1 MKPHVADWS
10 TKVRCARIVAQ
21 DGTTVRI
28 TEHPVD
34 LVMSNGQVYRCDT
47 GYEFTGYDDDASM
60 APGSFD
66 LTGILDHGI
75 TRDQLGSGV
84 FDNARIY
91 AFATSWKAPIEDE
104 EPNALAFLGKTTLND
119 STYSTEVM
127 SASDVLSQ
135 DVGRIYSPQCQWVLF
150 DRHLG
155 PTGDVII
162 ASTRSRC
169 TGPRSDPDGPN
180 IDTFRVTG
188 TITAVTSQYQFQD
201 SGRTE
206 ADDWFTAGEV
216 LFTGGQNAGLAPIKI
231 KQSTSGG
238 QFYLHGGTY
247 YMPQIGDTYMMIPGC
262 RLRLSE
268 DCRDKFSNVINFGG
282 QPHVPSTS
290 EYTQVGRGS

>member
-1 MKPHVADWS
+1 MKPHVADWR

-34 LVMSNGQVYRCDT
+34 LVMSNGQIYRCDT
-47 GYEFTGYDDDASM
+47 GYEFTGYDDEASM

-66 LTGILDHGI
+66 MTGILDHGI

-84 FDNARIY
+84 FDSARIY
-91 AFATSWKAPIEDE
+91 AFATTWKSPIEDE
-104 EPNALAFLGKTTLND
+104 EPGSLSFLGKTTLND

-127 SASDVLSQ
+127 SAGDVLSQ
-135 DVGRIYSPQCQWVLF
+135 EVGRVYSPQCPWTLF
-150 DRHLG
+150 DQHLG
-155 PTGDVII
+155 SALI

-169 TGPRSDPDGPN
+169 LGPRSAPDGPS
-180 IDTFRVTG
+180 IDAYRVTG
-188 TITAVTSQYQFQD
+188 AITVVTSQYQFQD
-201 SGRTE
+201 SGRSE
-206 ADDWFTAGEV
+206 SDDYFTSGEV
-216 LFTGGQNAGLAPIKI
+216 RFLTGQNAGLAPIKI
-231 KQSTSGG
+231 KQSTTGG

-247 YMPQIGDTYMMIPGC
+247 YMPQVGDTYEMIPGC
-262 RLRLSE
+262 RKRLV
-268 DCRDKFSNVINFGG
+268 DCQAFGNVINFGG

>member
-1 MKPHVADWS
+1 MKTHVADWS
-10 TKVRCARIVAQ
+10 TKVHCARVVAQ

-47 GYEFTGYDDDASM
+47 GYEFTGYDDQASM

-104 EPNALAFLGKTTLND
+104 EAVALGFLGKVTIND
-119 STYSTEVM
+119 NTYKTEVM
-127 SASDVLSQ
+127 SAADVLSQ
-135 DVGRIYSPQCQWVLF
+135 EIGRIYSPQCQWTLF

-155 PTGDVII
+155 PTGDQII

-169 TGPRSDPDGPN
+169 TGPRSAPDGPS
-180 IDTFRVTG
+180 ITTFKVSG
-188 TITAVTSQYQFQD
+188 SVTAVTSQYQFQ
-201 SGRTE
+201 SAARTE
-206 ADDWFTAGEV
+206 ADEYFTAGEV
-216 LFTGGQNAGLAPIKI
+216 LFTSGPNAGLQPLKI
-231 KQSTSGG
+231 KRSTAGG
-238 QFYLHGGTY
+238 QFYLHGGAY
-247 YMPQIGDTYMMIPGC
+247 YLPQVGDTYVMIPGC
-262 RLRLSE
+262 RKRLD
-268 DCRDKFSNVINFGG
+268 DCRDKFGNVTNFGG

>member
-47 GYEFTGYDDDASM
+47 GYEFTGYDDEASM

-66 LTGILDHGI
+66 LTGVLDHGI
-75 TRDQLGSGV
+75 SRDQLGSGV

-91 AFATSWKAPIEDE
+91 AFATTWKAPVEDE
-104 EPNALAFLGKTTLND
+104 EPVALAFLGKTMLND

-127 SASDVLSQ
+127 SAEDVLSQ
-135 DVGRIYSPQCQWVLF
+135 QVGRNYSPQCPWTVF
-150 DRHLG
+150 DRHLS
-155 PTGDVII
+155 PNGDQII
-162 ASTRSRC
+162 ASDRSRC
-169 TGPRSDPDGPN
+169 TGPRSNPDGPD
-180 IDTFRVTG
+180 IDAYRVTG
-188 TITAVTSQYQFQD
+188 VITAVSSQFQFQD
-201 SGRTE
+201 VSRTE

-216 LFTGGQNAGLAPIKI
+216 LFTSGPNAGLAAIKI
-231 KQSTSGG
+231 KQSTAGG
-238 QFYLHGGTY
+238 QFTLHGGAY
-247 YMPQIGDTYMMIPGC
+247 YLPGVGDTYMMIPGC
-262 RLRLSE
+262 RLRLKE
-268 DCRDKFSNVINFGG
+268 DCRDKYGNAVNNGS
-282 QPHVPSTS
+282 QPFVPAAT

>member
-47 GYEFTGYDDDASM
+47 GYEFTGFNDDASL

-66 LTGILDHGI
+66 FDGILNHGI
-75 TRDQLGSGV
+75 TRDQLGSGL

-91 AFATSWKAPIEDE
+91 AFSTSWVSKIEDE
-104 EPNALAFLGKTTLND
+104 EPGSLSFLGNTSLRD
-119 STYSTEVM
+119 DTYTTEVM
-127 SASDVLSQ
+127 SAGDVLSQ
-135 DVGRIYSPQCQWVLF
+135 DVGRIYSPQCQWTLF
-150 DRHLG
+150 DQHLG
-155 PTGDVII
+155 SGLI

-169 TGPRSDPDGPN
+169 IGPRSAPDGPDIN
-180 IDTFRVTG
+180 AYKVTG
-188 TITAVTSQYQFQD
+188 AITGVSSQYQFQD
-201 SGRTE
+201 TARAE
-206 ADDWFTAGEV
+206 ADDYFTSGEV
-216 LFTGGQNAGLAPIKI
+216 RFLTGANAGLAPIKI
-231 KQSTSGG
+231 KQSTAGG

-247 YMPQIGDTYMMIPGC
+247 YMPQVGDTYEMIPGC
-262 RLRLSE
+262 RKRVV
-268 DCRDKFSNVINFGG
+268 DCQAYGNIINFGG